1 MVRAGLA
8 LNCEGNSERDGEGA
22 SFNGATGRSDIE
34 GKAARVAVSKRG
46 RERVSIQNWEMQL
59 MVNIRGMTPE
69 ERTRL
74 ESIDIVL
81 RSDTV
86 REQIRPIIERV
97 RAELARKNEALMTW
111 EPIPLTVFGGA
122 LPREIRSA
130 WVFVLR
136 AGADTGAERHPN
148 SHQRMMT
155 FEGSGDMQTE
165 ERGQWQSNVLVG
177 DHEAPLERRW
187 ISIPQNVWHRPVV
200 GADADWTV
208 VSFHT
213 VPAEELIEEKPDDSS
228 QDGTKQM
235 KYLEK

>member
-1 MVRAGLA
+1 LPFLA
-8 LNCEGNSERDGEGA
+8 IERIKQEEVK
-22 SFNGATGRSDIE
+22 SRKE
-34 GKAARVAVSKRG
+34 EVKVW
-46 RERVSIQNWEMQL
+46 NWETQL
-59 MVNIRGMTPE
+59 MMNICGMIPE

-74 ESIDIVL
+74 ESIEIVL

-97 RAELARKNEALMTW
+97 RAELTRKNEALMTW
-111 EPIPLTVFGGA
+111 EPIPLTVFGRA

-155 FEGSGDMQTE
+155 FEGSGDMRTE
-165 ERGQWQSNVLVG
+165 QGGQWQSNVLVSNP
-177 DHEAPLERRW
+177 EASLEQRW

-200 GADADWTV
+200 GAEADWTV

-213 VPAEELIEEKPDDSS
+213 VPAEELIEEKQDESS